1 MAQSLCKT
9 GLMSS
14 LPVGEARNRFS
25 EVLDQ
30 VERTHE
36 RVTITRHGRQVAVLL
51 AADDLEALE
60 ETVAVLTTPGAAAAI
75 QQGEA
80 DADAGRVT
88 DWDDLRETLG
98 LPKTTD
104 RNDG

>member
-1 MAQSLCKT
+1 
-9 GLMSS
+9 MSS

-75 QQGEA
+75 SRGEA

-88 DWDDLRETLG
+88 DWEELRQTFGRPESAS
-98 LPKTTD
+98 
-104 RNDG
+104 RNDD